1 MPGLRYLAGMK
12 FMKWTGVAAAIL
24 LVMSCFL
31 TWVTIDY
38 KNLELTGI
46 NTTGTSFGKP
56 GYFHFL
62 MVIVFL
68 LLTFTQR
75 IWAKRLNLLVTAINL
90 AWAVRNFFIIAQCS
104 GGECPHRE
112 TGMWL
117 MLLTSLVMLISALFP
132 DMELPSAKKQ

>member
-1 MPGLRYLAGMK
+1 
-12 FMKWTGVAAAIL
+12 MKWTGVAAAIL
-24 LVMSCFL
+24 LVISCFL

-38 KNLELTGI
+38 KQLVVTGVD
-46 NTTGTSFGKP
+46 TTGTAFGKP
-56 GYFHFL
+56 AYFHFL
-62 MVIVFL
+62 MVAVFL
-68 LLTFTQR
+68 LLSFTQR

-117 MLLTSLVMLISALFP
+117 MLVTSLLMLLSALFP
-132 DMELPSAKKQ
+132 DMDLPAAKKN